1 MSENIFSAL
10 AKYNSAC
17 DENYLTEAF
26 VFVLNHLLNEDR
38 EHGLGILS
46 LLCINGED
54 FAFDRDEIISIST
67 QEVTQYGTPDIKISS
82 PNKLIYVEVKHD
94 SGLERTQID
103 RYNKA
108 LELSNAEI
116 KHVVLLTRFSVDFAE
131 EAAKPYKH
139 VRWYEIY
146 NWLSTIKPSGRIS
159 AYLVQSL
166 MSFLEDKQM
175 SIQKVS
181 WEYIN
186 GVRAF
191 VNLINMIEVAIQA
204 ASLTIHQKSA
214 AWDSKG
220 FYIENNKFHCGIDY
234 DEPLKVTFVILE
246 KNLNKGLVTSD
257 YVIEE
262 DKDGIYFYL
271 DLESIHFF
279 SLSKDEQLEAI
290 TTFIEKC
297 YADAQRM
304 IQGK

>member
-54 FAFDRDEIISIST
+54 FAFDRDESISIST

-116 KHVVLLTRFSVDFAE
+116 KHVVLLTRFRPILLKNQQNHTSMYAGM
-131 EAAKPYKH
+131 K
-139 VRWYEIY
+139 
-146 NWLSTIKPSGRIS
+146 STIGCPPSS
-159 AYLVQSL
+159 
-166 MSFLEDKQM
+166 
-175 SIQKVS
+175 
-181 WEYIN
+181 
-186 GVRAF
+186 
-191 VNLINMIEVAIQA
+191 QA
-204 ASLTIHQKSA
+204 A
-214 AWDSKG
+214 
-220 FYIENNKFHCGIDY
+220 
-234 DEPLKVTFVILE
+234 
-246 KNLNKGLVTSD
+246 GLVH
-257 YVIEE
+257 I
-262 DKDGIYFYL
+262 
-271 DLESIHFF
+271 
-279 SLSKDEQLEAI
+279 
-290 TTFIEKC
+290 
-297 YADAQRM
+297 
-304 IQGK
+304 